1 MGDLTKI
8 RIDKWLWAVRAFK
21 TRSLAT
27 EACTAGKVKVDG
39 SSVKPARNLVV
50 GETVS
55 FSIGP
60 VKKVWKAT
68 QLIEKRV
75 AAPLAQACYEDLSPP
90 PPTTIDGS
98 AFIAFPKRERG
109 EGRPTKRERRDMDK
123 HRPKF

>member
-1 MGDLTKI
+1 MAELTKV

-27 EACTAGKVKVDG
+27 EACTAGKIKVDG
-39 SSVKPARNLVV
+39 NSVKPARNLQV

-75 AAPLAQACYEDLSPP
+75 AAPIAQACYEDLSPP
-90 PPTTIDGS
+90 PPTPIDGS
-98 AFIAFPKRERG
+98 VFVSFPTRKRG